1 MTLGEK
7 IKGYRLLHDMTQK
20 ELGMKVGFS
29 AVTADTRIRQYEKDA
44 MAPKAEIRNKLVQA
58 LDVDSS
64 ALSDIDI
71 RSIEDVVRT
80 FFFMEEYLGF
90 EIEKIDLENYAFFRK
105 DKVYFQEREIS
116 KLNSYIY
123 IWQQQKK
130 NLLNT
135 KTDNEED
142 SSKKYE
148 LWKSRFAKNI
158 CDYWDS
164 LLSRIDTHYIPLV
177 QTLENSKPK
186 IVDSSGFIAQ
196 IRKLIQSGLE
206 FKVSSE
212 LRHDNGLFLNFTF
225 MISNLLSPESKEIET
240 QFAKFLNILNTLEN
254 YGIIIEK
261 TVLTYP
267 TGNTITYHLLH
278 NALATKRTL
287 IEEIIDFEKNKDG
300 MNDFTKE
307 MFEHKYNED
316 FKHYNIDLTERTSY
330 YRQENN

>member
-7 IKGYRLLHDMTQK
+7 IKKYRLLHNLKQK
-20 ELGMKVGFS
+20 DLGKMIGFS
-29 AVTADTRIRQYEKDA
+29 SATADSRIRKYEGNI

-90 EIEKIDLENYAFFRK
+90 EIEKIDLEHYAFFRK
-105 DKVYFQEREIS
+105 DKMYFQEREIS

-148 LWKSRFAKNI
+148 LWKSHFAKNI

>member
-7 IKGYRLLHDMTQK
+7 IKKYRLLHNLKQK
-20 ELGMKVGFS
+20 DLGKMIGFS
-29 AVTADTRIRQYEKDA
+29 SATADSRIRKYEGDI

-164 LLSRIDTHYIPLV
+164 LLSRIETHYIPLV

-186 IVDSSGFIAQ
+186 IVDSSGFIVQ

>member
-7 IKGYRLLHDMTQK
+7 IKKYRLLHNLKQK
-20 ELGMKVGFS
+20 DLGKMIGFS
-29 AVTADTRIRQYEKDA
+29 SATADSRIRKYEGDI

-186 IVDSSGFIAQ
+186 IVDSSGFIVQ

-212 LRHDNGLFLNFTF
+212 LRQDNGLFLNFTF
-225 MISNLLSPESKEIET
+225 MISNLLSPESTEIET
-240 QFAKFLNILNTLEN
+240 QFAEFLNILNTLEN

>member
-7 IKGYRLLHDMTQK
+7 IKKYRLLHNLKQK
-20 ELGMKVGFS
+20 DLGKMIGFS
-29 AVTADTRIRQYEKDA
+29 SATADSRIRKYEGDI

-212 LRHDNGLFLNFTF
+212 LRQDNGLFLNFTF

-240 QFAKFLNILNTLEN
+240 QFAEFLNMLNTLEN

>member
-7 IKGYRLLHDMTQK
+7 IKKYRLLHNLKQK
-20 ELGMKVGFS
+20 DLGKMIGFS
-29 AVTADTRIRQYEKDA
+29 SATADSRIRKYEGNI

-186 IVDSSGFIAQ
+186 IVDSSGFIVQ

-240 QFAKFLNILNTLEN
+240 QFAEFLNMLNTFEN

>member
-90 EIEKIDLENYAFFRK
+90 EIEKIDLENYVFFSK
-105 DKVYFQEREIS
+105 DKMYFQEREIS

-177 QTLENSKPK
+177 KTLENSKPK

-212 LRHDNGLFLNFTF
+212 LRQDNGLFLNFTF
-225 MISNLLSPESKEIET
+225 MISNLLSPESTEIET
-240 QFAKFLNILNTLEN
+240 QFAEFLNMLNTLEN

>member
-7 IKGYRLLHDMTQK
+7 IKKYRLLHNLKQK
-20 ELGMKVGFS
+20 DLGKMIGFS
-29 AVTADTRIRQYEKDA
+29 SATADSRIRKYEGNI

-186 IVDSSGFIAQ
+186 IVDSSGFIVQ

>member
-7 IKGYRLLHDMTQK
+7 IKKYRLLHNLKQK
-20 ELGMKVGFS
+20 DLGKMIGFS
-29 AVTADTRIRQYEKDA
+29 SATADSRIRKYEGDI

-158 CDYWDS
+158 CNYWDS

-177 QTLENSKPK
+177 KTLENSKPK
-186 IVDSSGFIAQ
+186 IVDSSGFIVQ

-212 LRHDNGLFLNFTF
+212 LRQDNGLFLNFTF
-225 MISNLLSPESKEIET
+225 MISNLLSPESTEIET
-240 QFAKFLNILNTLEN
+240 QFAEFLNILNTLEN

>member
-7 IKGYRLLHDMTQK
+7 IKKYRLLHNLKQK
-20 ELGMKVGFS
+20 DLGKMIGFS
-29 AVTADTRIRQYEKDA
+29 SATADSRIRKYEGNI

-90 EIEKIDLENYAFFRK
+90 EIEKIDLEHYAFFRK
-105 DKVYFQEREIS
+105 DKMYFQEREIS

-158 CDYWDS
+158 YDYWDS

>member
-7 IKGYRLLHDMTQK
+7 IKKYRLLHNLKQK
-20 ELGMKVGFS
+20 DLGKMIGFS
-29 AVTADTRIRQYEKDA
+29 SATADSRIRKYEGDI

-158 CDYWDS
+158 CNYWDS

-177 QTLENSKPK
+177 KTLENSKPK
-186 IVDSSGFIAQ
+186 IVDSSGFIVQ

-212 LRHDNGLFLNFTF
+212 LRQDNGLFLNFTF
-225 MISNLLSPESKEIET
+225 MISNLLSPESTEIET
-240 QFAKFLNILNTLEN
+240 QFAEFLNILNTLEN

-316 FKHYNIDLTERTSY
+316 FKYYNIDLTERTSY
-330 YRQENN
+330 YRED

>member
-7 IKGYRLLHDMTQK
+7 IKKYRLLHNLKQK
-20 ELGMKVGFS
+20 DLGKMIGFS
-29 AVTADTRIRQYEKDA
+29 SATADSRIRKYEGDI

-186 IVDSSGFIAQ
+186 IVDSSGFIVQ

-240 QFAKFLNILNTLEN
+240 QFAEFLNMLNTLEN

>member
-1 MTLGEK
+1 M
-7 IKGYRLLHDMTQK
+7 
-20 ELGMKVGFS
+20 
-29 AVTADTRIRQYEKDA
+29 
-44 MAPKAEIRNKLVQA
+44 
-58 LDVDSS
+58 
-64 ALSDIDI
+64 
-71 RSIEDVVRT
+71 
-80 FFFMEEYLGF
+80 
-90 EIEKIDLENYAFFRK
+90 
-105 DKVYFQEREIS
+105 
-116 KLNSYIY
+116 
-123 IWQQQKK
+123 
-130 NLLNT
+130 
-135 KTDNEED
+135 
-142 SSKKYE
+142 
-148 LWKSRFAKNI
+148 
-158 CDYWDS
+158 
-164 LLSRIDTHYIPLV
+164 
-177 QTLENSKPK
+177 
-186 IVDSSGFIAQ
+186 DSSGFIAQ

-240 QFAKFLNILNTLEN
+240 QFAEFLNMLNTFEN

>member
-7 IKGYRLLHDMTQK
+7 IKKYRLLHNLKQK
-20 ELGMKVGFS
+20 DLGKMIGFS
-29 AVTADTRIRQYEKDA
+29 SATADSRIRKYEGNI

-177 QTLENSKPK
+177 KTLENSKPK

-212 LRHDNGLFLNFTF
+212 LRQDNGLFLNFTF

-240 QFAKFLNILNTLEN
+240 QFAEFLNMLNTLEN

-278 NALATKRTL
+278 NALATKRAL
-287 IEEIIDFEKNKDG
+287 IEEIIDFEKNKNG

>member
-7 IKGYRLLHDMTQK
+7 IKKYRLLHNLKQK
-20 ELGMKVGFS
+20 DLGKMIGFS
-29 AVTADTRIRQYEKDA
+29 SATADSRIRKYEGDI

-186 IVDSSGFIAQ
+186 IVDSSGFIVQ

-240 QFAKFLNILNTLEN
+240 QFAEFLNMLNTFEN

>member
-7 IKGYRLLHDMTQK
+7 IKKYRLLHNLKQK
-20 ELGMKVGFS
+20 DLGKMIGFS
-29 AVTADTRIRQYEKDA
+29 SATADSRIRKYEGDI

-90 EIEKIDLENYAFFRK
+90 EIEKIDLEHYAFFRK
-105 DKVYFQEREIS
+105 DKMYFQEREIS

-186 IVDSSGFIAQ
+186 IVDSSGFIVQ

-212 LRHDNGLFLNFTF
+212 LRQDNGLFLNFTF

-240 QFAKFLNILNTLEN
+240 QFAEFLNMLNTLEN

>member
-7 IKGYRLLHDMTQK
+7 IKKYRLLHNLKQK
-20 ELGMKVGFS
+20 DLGKMIGFS
-29 AVTADTRIRQYEKDA
+29 SATADSRIRKYEGDI

-240 QFAKFLNILNTLEN
+240 QFAEFLNMLNTLEN